1 MESTQLFNLAPWVV
15 FLPLIGLVINLLV
28 GKKLGEV
35 FAGVLASAATGLAFV
50 VSILLAVALS
60 GHHEGTTVVLGD
72 WITIGDFTSRW
83 AFRVDTLSVVM
94 MLVVSGVGLLI
105 HIYSIGYMH
114 NDVRHNGD
122 TGRFTR
128 FFVFMN
134 LFIAAMMILV
144 TADNF
149 LSYMANPRVIACGTS
164 RLADPELIVAGR
176 YDELSAKM
184 KAYAALCRS
193 LDERPI
199 SSTP

>member
-1 MESTQLFNLAPWVV
+1 MENSQLFNLVPWVV
-15 FLPLIGLVINLLV
+15 FLPLIGLIINLLI

-35 FAGVLASAATGLAFV
+35 FSGTVASLATGLAFV
-50 VSILLAVALS
+50 VSILLAVALNANT
-60 GHHEGTTVVLGD
+60 EGTTVVLGD
-72 WITIGDFTSRW
+72 WIAIGDFTTRW

-128 FFVFMN
+128 FFVFLN

-144 TADNF
+144 SADNF
-149 LSYMANPRVIACGTS
+149 LMMFVG
-164 RLADPELIVAGR
+164 
-176 YDELSAKM
+176 
-184 KAYAALCRS
+184 
-193 LDERPI
+193 
-199 SSTP
+199 